1 MLNNF
6 YSAFCSP
13 YINEGSFVYS
23 LNFIRLMNSSSRSI
37 RSSISSPLEL
47 NSEDNS
53 SHTPGSFIPHS
64 TPISNLADM
73 TENSIEIVSPTD
85 SSIPRIPSSSATP
98 PTAPLSTAN
107 SIRGS
112 ESDTLEGSSSR
123 GDGSSSFMIVLQNIC
138 NYFSDAF
145 YSLRSASNAPIVINP
160 PSPHWT
166 SIDWSPV
173 TLSMTLEQ
181 LQNFSM
187 LSPAQRMLPLIIGD
201 YFSSYSIWLFHFI
214 THPLGYAF
222 TGGIAAF
229 ILDYHDVTNL
239 HDFLSGLMTSSFCI
253 TQSVFYFVFSESC
266 AFVGDLPLVSFVDA
280 SANLAAA
287 NVIQDVISQHAVS
300 RDVLNRDSPLQ
311 VHRALFII
319 MKYGVIV
326 WDASLNFHSLNYTF
340 ILNSYHLYCIIGLIT
355 PANYLN
361 PMVHGDFLEIFFQ
374 VMLVLGDID
383 AEAMR
388 DDSIDED

>member
-37 RSSISSPLEL
+37 RSSIPSPLEL

-112 ESDTLEGSSSR
+112 ESDTLGGSSSR

-160 PSPHWT
+160 PSSH
-166 SIDWSPV
+166 
-173 TLSMTLEQ
+173 
-181 LQNFSM
+181 
-187 LSPAQRMLPLIIGD
+187 
-201 YFSSYSIWLFHFI
+201 
-214 THPLGYAF
+214 
-222 TGGIAAF
+222 
-229 ILDYHDVTNL
+229 
-239 HDFLSGLMTSSFCI
+239 
-253 TQSVFYFVFSESC
+253 
-266 AFVGDLPLVSFVDA
+266 
-280 SANLAAA
+280 
-287 NVIQDVISQHAVS
+287 
-300 RDVLNRDSPLQ
+300 
-311 VHRALFII
+311 
-319 MKYGVIV
+319 
-326 WDASLNFHSLNYTF
+326 
-340 ILNSYHLYCIIGLIT
+340 
-355 PANYLN
+355 
-361 PMVHGDFLEIFFQ
+361 
-374 VMLVLGDID
+374 
-383 AEAMR
+383 
-388 DDSIDED
+388 